1 MSQLHSLENGK
12 LCRGRPPP
20 HMSRWDGK
28 CYFSLGIF
36 IILYWLYHGG
46 VLPLLKAVFFF
57 FLRLYLQH
65 MEVPGLGVEL
75 ERQLPAYATATA
87 MLDLS
92 PICDLCSSLWQQWTL
107 NPLSK
112 VRDRTHILRDNI
124 GSLIHQ
130 ATTGTP
136 RN

>member
-1 MSQLHSLENGK
+1 
-12 LCRGRPPP
+12 
-20 HMSRWDGK
+20 MSRWDGK

-92 PICDLCSSLWQQWTL
+92 PICDLCSSLWQRQILNLLSEAKDQILILMDTL
-107 NPLSK
+107 SDP
-112 VRDRTHILRDNI
+112 
-124 GSLIHQ
+124 
-130 ATTGTP
+130 
-136 RN
+136 